1 MSGYDW
7 KVVRIKDIGKVIT
20 GRTPP
25 TAIKSYFGNNY
36 PFITPADMK
45 GDKFI
50 VKPERGLSSQGANF
64 LANNSLPPRSI
75 AVSCIGWQMGKVA
88 MISSTSFTNQQIN
101 TIIPCNSTNP
111 DFIYYS
117 LCTRQQELRNL
128 GSVGTRTPILIKS
141 TFENFQIQLPPLSTQ
156 QKIAAILSSYDD
168 LIENNTRH
176 IAILEEIVQSL
187 YQEWFVRFQFPGREK
202 NRMVASALGM
212 IPEGWELVN
221 LSNIAHEIRRGVNP
235 NSIDPETPY
244 LGLEHLPR
252 KSIALSE
259 WGIAGEVQSTKLI
272 FKKGEILFGK
282 IRPYFHKV
290 GVAPLDGVCS
300 SDTIVILPKSDRYYA
315 LVLCCVSSDDFVNYA
330 TKTSQGT
337 KMPRASWDVLVK
349 YALVMPPAPIL
360 SQFDELV
367 REFVLNIQTL
377 IFRNR
382 TLRRTRDLL
391 LPKLISGEID
401 VEQLKIYSNGGT
413 YESSR
418 EPAATIS

>member
-1 MSGYDW
+1 M
-7 KVVRIKDIGKVIT
+7 
-20 GRTPP
+20 
-25 TAIKSYFGNNY
+25 
-36 PFITPADMK
+36 
-45 GDKFI
+45 
-50 VKPERGLSSQGANF
+50 
-64 LANNSLPPRSI
+64 
-75 AVSCIGWQMGKVA
+75 
-88 MISSTSFTNQQIN
+88 
-101 TIIPCNSTNP
+101 
-111 DFIYYS
+111 
-117 LCTRQQELRNL
+117 RNL